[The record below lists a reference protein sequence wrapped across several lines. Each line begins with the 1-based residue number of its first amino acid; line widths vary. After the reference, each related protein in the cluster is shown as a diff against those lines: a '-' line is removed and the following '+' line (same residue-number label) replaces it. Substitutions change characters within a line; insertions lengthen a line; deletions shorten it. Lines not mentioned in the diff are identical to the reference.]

1 MKKIL
6 VLLLLLPVV
15 VSYAQEGQ
23 KINAGFKYLFGWHYT
38 LSQIGNPGVIAA
50 DIGYEFDFVPF
61 FGVNAGFGG
70 GGFTQRVGLGGLRGD
85 NLVYKGSFFSL
96 HISPKFYLPFKYEE
110 KIDRS
115 HYIFI
120 ENKFAYNRLNW
131 NFDRLANKGQSI
143 HHEFEYVIKAGYQ
156 YPVGRS
162 FSIAAWLGY
171 STLDYY
177 KSGIVEFDKKLKTST
192 PIEIGIG
199 FSYIFKYGKK
209 NI

>member
-1 MKKIL
+1 MPI
-6 VLLLLLPVV
+6 
-15 VSYAQEGQ
+15 
-23 KINAGFKYLFGWHYT
+23 
-38 LSQIGNPGVIAA
+38 
-50 DIGYEFDFVPF
+50 
-61 FGVNAGFGG
+61 
-70 GGFTQRVGLGGLRGD
+70 
-85 NLVYKGSFFSL
+85 
-96 HISPKFYLPFKYEE
+96 KYEE

-177 KSGIVEFDKKLKTST
+177 KSGIVESDKKLKTST

>member
-38 LSQIGNPGVIAA
+38 LSQIGNPGVFAA

-85 NLVYKGSFFSL
+85 NLVYKGSFFFS
-96 HISPKFYLPFKYEE
+96 SYLSEVL
-110 KIDRS
+110 
-115 HYIFI
+115 
-120 ENKFAYNRLNW
+120 FAN
-131 NFDRLANKGQSI
+131 
-143 HHEFEYVIKAGYQ
+143 
-156 YPVGRS
+156 
-162 FSIAAWLGY
+162 
-171 STLDYY
+171 
-177 KSGIVEFDKKLKTST
+177 
-192 PIEIGIG
+192 
-199 FSYIFKYGKK
+199 
-209 NI
+209 